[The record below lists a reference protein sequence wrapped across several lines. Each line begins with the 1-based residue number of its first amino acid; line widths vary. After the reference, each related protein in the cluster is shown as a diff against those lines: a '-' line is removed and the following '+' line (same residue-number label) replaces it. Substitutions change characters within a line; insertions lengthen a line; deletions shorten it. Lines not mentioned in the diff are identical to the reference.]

1 MKKIMILV
9 LVMAMA
15 FSLVACANNNAAPS
29 ESPAETAA
37 EETVAPAE
45 TEAPADA
52 EPTDAPADAPAD
64 ESWTKIEEKGS
75 FILGFDAGFA
85 PMGYK
90 DENGEFVGFDID
102 LAKEVA
108 SRLGLEIVY
117 QPIDWDSKVLEL
129 DAGNIDVIWNGLTI
143 TEDRKKEILFSDP
156 YMNNRQVI
164 VVGADSGIASKAD
177 LAGKIVAAQ
186 VESSAMEAIRAD
198 AAVMDTF
205 GELIESPDYVQ
216 ALTELKNGTVDAVV
230 VDEMTARYYVLK
242 DDPDSYT
249 ILDEDFGE
257 EQYGIGFRLKDQ
269 AFRDKIQETL
279 DAMIA
284 DGTAAKISQN
294 WFGGDVIIAK

>member
-1 MKKIMILV
+1 MKKILIVV
-9 LVMAMA
+9 LVAAMA
-15 FSLVACANNNAAPS
+15 LSLVACAKPATSEAPV
-29 ESPAETAA
+29 ETAA

-45 TEAPADA
+45 TETPAEEEPA
-52 EPTDAPADAPAD
+52 EVPAD
-64 ESWTKIEEKGS
+64 ESWAKVEADGS
-75 FILGFDAGFA
+75 FIFGFDAGFA

-90 DENGEFVGFDID
+90 DDNGEFVGFDID

-143 TEDRKKEILFSDP
+143 TDARKKEILFSEP
-156 YMNNRQVI
+156 YMDNRQVI
-164 VVGADSGIASKAD
+164 VVAANSGIASKAD

-205 GELIESPDYVQ
+205 SELIESPDYVQ

-242 DDPDSYT
+242 DDPDSYI
-249 ILDEDFGE
+249 ILDEDFGD

-279 DAMIA
+279 NAMIA
-284 DGTAAKISQN
+284 DGTAEEISQK
-294 WFGGDVIIAK
+294 WFGGNVIISG

>member
-9 LVMAMA
+9 LVIAMA

-45 TEAPADA
+45 TEAPADT
-52 EPTDAPADAPAD
+52 EPTDVPAD
-64 ESWTKIEEKGS
+64 ESWAKVEAKGS
-75 FILGFDAGFA
+75 FVFGFDAGFA

-90 DENGEFVGFDID
+90 DENGEYVGFDID

-108 SRLGLEIVY
+108 SRLGLEIVF

-143 TEDRKKEILFSDP
+143 TEDRKKEILFSGP

-164 VVGADSGIASKAD
+164 VVASNSGIASKAD
-177 LAGKIVAAQ
+177 LADKTVAAQ
-186 VESSAMEAIRAD
+186 VESSAMAAIRAEAD
-198 AAVMDTF
+198 VMDTF
-205 GELIESPDYVQ
+205 GDLIESPDYVQ

-242 DDPDSYT
+242 DDPDAYT
-249 ILDEDFGE
+249 ILDEDFGD

-269 AFRDKIQETL
+269 AFRDTIQETL

-284 DGTAAKISQN
+284 DGTAAQISQN

>member
-9 LVMAMA
+9 LVIAMA
-15 FSLVACANNNAAPS
+15 FSLIACANNNAAPS

-45 TEAPADA
+45 TEAPADS
-52 EPTDAPADAPAD
+52 EPTDVPAD
-64 ESWTKIEEKGS
+64 ESWAKIEAKGS
-75 FILGFDAGFA
+75 FVFGFDAGFA

-90 DENGEFVGFDID
+90 DENGEYVGFDID

-108 SRLGLEIVY
+108 SRLGLEIVF

-143 TEDRKKEILFSDP
+143 TEDRQKEILFSDP
-156 YMNNRQVI
+156 YMDNRQVI
-164 VVGADSGIASKAD
+164 VVAANSGIASKAD

-186 VESSAMEAIRAD
+186 VESSAMAAIRAD
-198 AAVMDTF
+198 EAVMNTF
-205 GELIESPDYVQ
+205 GQLIESPNYVQ

-242 DDPDSYT
+242 DDPDSYV
-249 ILDEDFGE
+249 ILDEDFGD
-257 EQYGIGFRLKDQ
+257 EQYGIGFRMKDV
-269 AFRDKIQETL
+269 ALRDTIQETL

-284 DGTAAKISQN
+284 DGKAQEISQK
-294 WFGGDVIIAK
+294 WFGGNVIISK